1 MNIEKECSNT
11 ISDAVQTVFRKELY
25 RRVDGLVENNA
36 LLWRLRF
43 DLYARVCD
51 DAGFCVDHKVRTVG
65 FETK

>member
-43 DLYARVCD
+43 DLYARACD
-51 DAGFCVDHKVRTVG
+51 DAGFCVDDKVRTVG

>member
-11 ISDAVQTVFRKELY
+11 ISDAVQTAFRTELY

-51 DAGFCVDHKVRTVG
+51 DARFCVYHKVRTVG

>member
-11 ISDAVQTVFRKELY
+11 ISAAVQTVFRKELY
-25 RRVDGLVENNA
+25 SLVDGMVENNA
-36 LLWRLRF
+36 LLWTLRF